1 MPSITPPLK
10 GTNAPVQAQSSV
22 EDRLKELQLARL
34 EREEA
39 ELQVRQERRVAQAR
53 RQAQDAARTEENRRI
68 VESMCTHKM
77 PNGESA
83 FGGQWCSDGK
93 LHVVC
98 GICGKNCTADDLAPH
113 EKPLVMA
120 NMGRFGGSMSFNM
133 SI

>member
-1 MPSITPPLK
+1 MPSISPPLK
-10 GTNAPVQAQSSV
+10 GTDAPAQAQTSV
-22 EDRLKELQLARL
+22 DERLKELQLARL

-39 ELQVRQERRVAQAR
+39 ELRAQQERRVAQAR

-77 PNGESA
+77 PDGTSA

-98 GICGKNCTADDLAPH
+98 GICGKNCTAEELAPH

-120 NMGRFGGSMSFNM
+120 NMGRFGGSMTFNM
-133 SI
+133 TI